1 MNTEDMLKIDLSW
14 MTDYFEITIA
24 FFMISVLMKVILS
37 QKKPDVSDAGDLVF
51 SVLKFIGYGFLAG
64 FIYFYSIEQG
74 IKEVDVL
81 TFFTFVLA
89 TFEAAHCLSIIVS
102 ALIKSLMVFSDID
115 MKKR

>member
-24 FFMISVLMKVILS
+24 FFMMSVLMKVILS
-37 QKKPDVSDAGDLVF
+37 QKNPDISDAGDLVF

-64 FIYFYSIEQG
+64 SIYFYCIKQG

-102 ALIKSLMVFSDID
+102 ALIKSLMAFSDIV